1 MPQLEG
7 VGEKGG
13 VLLQEKVS
21 RGELVPS
28 LAWAADPGGVEAA
41 GQVRGEVGWV
51 WEDGAQRWKAEDR

>member
-1 MPQLEG
+1 M
-7 VGEKGG
+7 
-13 VLLQEKVS
+13 
-21 RGELVPS
+21 PS